1 MTVRSLVVAVALVLV
16 AASCGSS
23 RDGDAVVANI
33 GDLGHV
39 HDIVVDDS
47 DVYLAAHSGL
57 FRVEGPTR
65 AVLVGEFRHDF
76 MSMTSGAD
84 GLVASGHPDLR
95 FDEWRVEGKPA
106 HLGFVAS
113 DDLGGSWTP
122 VSLLGEVDFHS
133 LTSRSDGGF
142 YGADSSGVI
151 LASSTGDDWEQR
163 SSMQSSDLAASP
175 DDAGSLLGI
184 DADTGLLMLSDDGA
198 QSWTVVAN
206 APVLR
211 RVQWRSDKIVGVATD
226 GTLYETPDLGGS
238 WSVLGQVDEEPVAFT
253 SRDSEYWIV
262 TDDAGVLH
270 SDNGSDFRTVYTAPD
285 RPGA

>member
-1 MTVRSLVVAVALVLV
+1 MTVRSLAVAVALVLV

-133 LTSRSDGGF
+133 LTSRADGGF

-226 GTLYETPDLGGS
+226 GTLYETPNLGGS

-253 SRDSEYWIV
+253 SRGSEYWIV

-270 SDNGSDFRTVYTAPD
+270 SDNGSDFRSVYTAPD

>member
-1 MTVRSLVVAVALVLV
+1 MTVRSLAVAVALVLV

-184 DADTGLLMLSDDGA
+184 VADTGLLMLSDDGA
-198 QSWTVVAN
+198 QSWTVVTN

-226 GTLYETPDLGGS
+226 GTLYETPNLGGS